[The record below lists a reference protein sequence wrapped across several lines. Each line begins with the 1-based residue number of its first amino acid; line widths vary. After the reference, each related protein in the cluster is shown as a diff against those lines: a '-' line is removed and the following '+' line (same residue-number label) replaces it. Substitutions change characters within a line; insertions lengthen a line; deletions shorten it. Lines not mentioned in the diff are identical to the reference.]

1 MNRDENTH
9 RFDELDAGHALG
21 DLDRAESTEWA
32 TLSQNSSND
41 PALERLATEL
51 ELSAIPRIEMPAGL
65 AQRLKTSIPA
75 AEPEEKPVSTISILP
90 WLGWGIAAC
99 LAGVLGVSHL
109 KQEPSPDLAEQRAD
123 LLQNAPDVQTS
134 SFAGASP
141 AYETVSG
148 TVVWSDARQQGFM
161 TLSNLSANNPAQ
173 KQYQLWIVDPTRD
186 EIPVDGGVFDI
197 PTGSQPVVI
206 PVHAKLPVNHPAAF
220 VITLEK
226 PGGVVQSKQETVVA
240 LAKF

>member
-1 MNRDENTH
+1 MNRDENTN

-21 DLDRAESTEWA
+21 NLDRAESTEWA
-32 TLSQNSSND
+32 ELSQNSSSD
-41 PALERLATEL
+41 PALERIATEL
-51 ELSAIPRIEMPAGL
+51 EISAVPRIAMPPAL
-65 AQRLKTSIPA
+65 AQRLKASIPA
-75 AEPEEKPVSTISILP
+75 SEPEDKPVPKISILP

-99 LAGVLGVSHL
+99 LAVVLGVSHL
-109 KQEPSPDLAEQRAD
+109 KKEPSPDFAKQRAD
-123 LLQNAPDVQTS
+123 LLQTAPDVRTLP
-134 SFAGASP
+134 FAAASP

-148 TVVWSDARQQGFM
+148 TVVWSDSRQQGFM
-161 TLSNLSANNPAQ
+161 TLSNLSANDPAQ

-186 EIPVDGGVFDI
+186 DIPVDGGVFDI

-206 PVHAKLPVNHPAAF
+206 PIQAKLAVNHPAAF